1 MTKFSKHVLS
11 LSFQF
16 SSRDEGQ
23 TPERLIFLLYALH
36 GALGK
41 IWPSEIS
48 GILTQLAMQR
58 EHAEMRIEMRVSSL
72 QLMFSNKDDP
82 PSVKEARAIE
92 KTYIRQ
98 WIQEARQKKAAQGQ
112 MVQEQRQEA
121 QYTCHAQNCQLYP
134 ENQTNNSVK
143 SSPAA

>member
-1 MTKFSKHVLS
+1 
-11 LSFQF
+11 
-16 SSRDEGQ
+16 
-23 TPERLIFLLYALH
+23 
-36 GALGK
+36 
-41 IWPSEIS
+41 
-48 GILTQLAMQR
+48 MQR

-112 MVQEQRQEA
+112 MVQEQ
-121 QYTCHAQNCQLYP
+121 
-134 ENQTNNSVK
+134 
-143 SSPAA
+143 